1 MQLQQRHHISAMN
14 NAPQRIGLQL
24 RGLSTCLLMVISL
37 CFASCKNYIEYNGPQ
52 EPDKLVV
59 ESSISA
65 GALPRVRVGHTCFF
79 MNEWGRDTITFPVV
93 YVTPDGDTIREHH
106 TLANSYGWLTDAVVK
121 MRVNHSEWHE
131 LKCLR
136 SIIYDIAD
144 TTCHFQSGDYVEL
157 EVSHPDYPTVT
168 SSQVIPQDIE
178 ATVLSY
184 RFTGDGWVVVDM
196 QLSPYRGA
204 ETDVI
209 CIGLGQGAITFMEPK
224 GIIFSGGQ
232 VSYTDSMIWES
243 DPLAHLYSTDRI
255 FSLAYNRQTPH
266 GFYTTGNGLRC
277 LCIPASALQE
287 PKKVTLFAD
296 RPNVYGNDMPKRDF
310 RLDSLFL
317 SVHTVTQAG
326 YFYATSLSQSSED
339 NMYVEPNG
347 IAVADTK
354 PILNMSDS
362 VKKYIDEYS
371 KLLGGQE
378 DIQLYT
384 NIQGGVG
391 CFSAT
396 STVQYIWVQKPEYK
410 NSDNNK

>member
-1 MQLQQRHHISAMN
+1 MQPQQRHYISASD
-14 NAPQRIGLQL
+14 NAPQHIMLPFGVM
-24 RGLSTCLLMVISL
+24 SACLLMAISL
-37 CFASCKNYIEYNGPQ
+37 CLVSCKNYIDYNGPL

-59 ESSISA
+59 EADISV
-65 GALPRVRVGHTCFF
+65 GELPGVRVGHTCFF
-79 MNEWGRDTITFPVV
+79 MNEWNKDTITFPVV
-93 YVTPDGDTIREHH
+93 HVTPAGDTIREHH
-106 TLANSYGWLTDAVVK
+106 TLANPYGWLTDAVVK

-136 SIIYDIAD
+136 SIIYEIED

-178 ATVLSY
+178 ATILSY
-184 RFTGDGWVVVDM
+184 RFTSDGWVVVDI
-196 QLSPYRGA
+196 QLSPYQGA

-209 CIGLGQGAITFMEPK
+209 CIGLGRGAITFMKPK
-224 GIIFSGGQ
+224 GTIFSGGQ
-232 VSYTDSMIWES
+232 TSYTDSMILVS
-243 DPLAHLYSTDRI
+243 TPLVHLYSTDKI
-255 FSLAYNRQTPH
+255 FALVYNQQTPR

-287 PKKVTLFAD
+287 PRQVTLFAD
-296 RPNVYGNDMPKRDF
+296 RSRVYDNSMPKKDF
-310 RLDSLFL
+310 RLDSLYL

-326 YFYATSLSQSSED
+326 YFYASSLSQSRED
-339 NMYVEPNG
+339 NLYVEPNG
-347 IAVADTK
+347 IDVADTK
-354 PILNMSDS
+354 PILNISDS
-362 VKKYIDEYS
+362 VRTYIDKYS

-384 NIQGGVG
+384 NILGGVG

-396 STVQYIWVQKPEYK
+396 SAAQYLWVKTPENK
-410 NSDNNK
+410 DSDNNQ

>member
-1 MQLQQRHHISAMN
+1 MRLQPRHHISAMG
-14 NAPQRIGLQL
+14 NAPQRVIL
-24 RGLSTCLLMVISL
+24 RLRRLSACLLFVISL
-37 CFASCKNYIEYNGPQ
+37 CFASCKNYIDYNGPQ
-52 EPDKLVV
+52 EPEKLVV
-59 ESSISA
+59 ETSISA
-65 GALPRVRVGHTCFF
+65 GELPRVRVGHTCFF
-79 MNEWGRDTITFPVV
+79 LNEWRKDSITYPVV
-93 YVTPDGDTIREHH
+93 YVTPDGDTIRKQYTRE
-106 TLANSYGWLTDAVVK
+106 NSIGWLTDAVVK

-131 LKCLR
+131 LKCWR
-136 SIIYDIAD
+136 SAIYDMVD
-144 TTCHFQSGDYVEL
+144 TTCRFQSGDYVEL

-184 RFTGDGWVVVDM
+184 RFTGDGWVVVDV

-209 CIGLGQGAITFMEPK
+209 CIGLGNGAMTFMEPK
-224 GIIFSGGQ
+224 GTIFSGGQ
-232 VSYTDSMIWES
+232 TSYTDSMVCRTVKLI
-243 DPLAHLYSTDRI
+243 HLYSTDWI
-255 FSLAYNRQTPH
+255 FALVYNRQTPR
-266 GFYTTGNGLRC
+266 GFYTTDNGLQC

-287 PKKVTLFAD
+287 PRKVTLFAD
-296 RPNVYGNDMPKRDF
+296 RPNVYGEGKPKKDF

-317 SVHTVTQAG
+317 SVHTITQAG
-326 YFYATSLSQSSED
+326 YFYASSLSQSRED
-339 NMYVEPNG
+339 NRYVEPNG
-347 IAVADTK
+347 IADADTK

-362 VKKYIDEYS
+362 VQKYIDEYS